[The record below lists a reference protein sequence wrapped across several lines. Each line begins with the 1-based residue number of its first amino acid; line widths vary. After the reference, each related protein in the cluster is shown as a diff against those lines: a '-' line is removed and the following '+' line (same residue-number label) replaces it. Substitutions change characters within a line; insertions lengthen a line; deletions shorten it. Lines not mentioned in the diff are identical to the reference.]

1 MKEKTTIS
9 LTELNQKIETF
20 KTDISNFSQENESEF
35 EQQLND
41 IKLDTQFVLLES
53 EERQKERIENR
64 SETNKKI
71 LEYNKQGPKKAIEEY
86 IKENTH
92 EFLATLQKK

>member
-1 MKEKTTIS
+1 MKNKTTIS

-20 KTDISNFSQENESEF
+20 KNDMNTVSKENIGVF
-35 EQQLND
+35 EQQLKD
-41 IKLDTQFVLLES
+41 IQDDTQFVLLES
-53 EERQKERIENR
+53 ADRQKERIEQR
-64 SETNKKI
+64 SETNKEI

-86 IKENTH
+86 IRQNTH